1 MQELITQLEKRRK
14 VATYIVVLLIFVALA
29 ISLNFQ
35 ISPSSYFYPQYN
47 MYFANGLI
55 LYKIIELF
63 IFYYFLFYRYMKKL
77 KEYNENEDFFP
88 KMQKHTKLLFFLI
101 PQGNTVFG
109 IIAYKLSGNVSYF
122 LIFSIIALI
131 TLYII
136 KPNKLGTYN
145 INSQT

>member
-14 VATYIVVLLIFVALA
+14 VATYIVVLLIFVAL
-29 ISLNFQ
+29 SVSFNFQ